1 MVVGSGELKKDLM
14 PFLNNVRNKEK
25 KTIWDLSTFKKA
37 EGVIPFTPSI
47 EGAYAALLSLGQVC
61 GSLVTGYTFSE
72 ALILSLLTQ
81 NMTAKI
87 YL

>member
-1 MVVGSGELKKDLM
+1 MVVGSGELKKDLIS
-14 PFLNNVRNKEK
+14 FLKNVRKWK
-25 KTIWDLSTFKKA
+25 KNTIWDLTTFKKA